1 MGGMVQKESDQRTIK
16 RVLLKS
22 VPPGVTT
29 SILPLV
35 APSGTEVVI
44 AVPAELTVKLEGVP
58 LKVTLVVPVS
68 P

>member
-29 SILPLV
+29 STLPL